1 MKRDTNHLRRETM
14 TKTYEVVRRYDNV
27 TLHTGTYAACC
38 EYARRLQMPR
48 SAVVVRVLRPE

>member
-1 MKRDTNHLRRETM
+1 M
-14 TKTYEVVRRYDNV
+14 TKTYEVVRRHDDV